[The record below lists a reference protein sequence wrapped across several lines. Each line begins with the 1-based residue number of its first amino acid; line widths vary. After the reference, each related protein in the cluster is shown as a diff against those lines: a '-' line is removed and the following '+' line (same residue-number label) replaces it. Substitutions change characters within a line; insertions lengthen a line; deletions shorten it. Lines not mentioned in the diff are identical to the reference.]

1 MRTAAGTTPARSSNR
16 PVDGLAR
23 RDPRPLVSHLDPAAP
38 LDDDEPRRVR
48 VRVRLDPRAGAERE
62 LGYPPAAVAVDHLA
76 GDADRAGW
84 ALRAPVARPEATDL
98 DRHRLPPVAQR
109 RRRLR
114 AVLGRMVDSGR
125 ENRCR
130 LK

>member
-1 MRTAAGTTPARSSNR
+1 MTDPSPFG
-16 PVDGLAR
+16 PVEAGLAAR
-23 RDPRPLVSHLDPAAP
+23 VDLARPALVRAYVPVLSPAA
-38 LDDDEPRRVR
+38 VR
-48 VRVRLDPRAGAERE
+48 DAVAQAERE
-62 LGYPPAAVAVDHLA
+62 LGHHPTAGAVDHLA

-114 AVLGRMVDSGR
+114 AVLGRIVDSGR